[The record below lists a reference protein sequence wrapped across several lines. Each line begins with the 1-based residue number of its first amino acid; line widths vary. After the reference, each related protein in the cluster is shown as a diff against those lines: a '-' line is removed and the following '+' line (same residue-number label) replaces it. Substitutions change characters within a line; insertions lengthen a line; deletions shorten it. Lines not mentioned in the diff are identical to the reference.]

1 MHRWHQPLRRPFPE
15 AVRRLLPP
23 AVAAATV
30 LLVAGTV
37 ITPARA
43 ADQAPAAPPSPAQVR
58 DLGQARLDHVSAEYD
73 LSAREAR
80 RRVAA
85 EDRAI
90 ATATALGDRLGAR
103 LLASE
108 FTEDGVLE
116 VRVADEAA
124 AAVVRAAGA
133 VAVVDTTAGDL
144 QAARTAAQQA
154 AADLVADGEL
164 KQPVTIVT
172 DHAADSLTLV
182 VPEAVP
188 DGTVDAL
195 ASATR
200 QAAPGEVSVDVEST
214 PEAPELSSAPLKGGD
229 RISSTQRNGVK
240 VDCTVSF
247 MTRNA
252 SGQRYALTAG
262 HCDNAIETTP
272 FWFAGGGGPYD
283 WYDGTVLIGKR
294 TVAIF
299 GNYNRNPDGSY
310 IYNSDGTVTR
320 RKDDYALIKIND
332 TNRTQPRAVV
342 RTAGADLP
350 VAGSENAVSGT
361 TLCKFGQVTGA
372 GCGTVKALNVTVVWP
387 WGSSQYVSVSVTV
400 DNLINVGVCTRSG
413 DSGGPLFRVSNGKA
427 YAVGILDGGS
437 QGTCPTTATEIAKR
451 DSYFQPVREVLQKEG
466 LTLLTS

>member
-1 MHRWHQPLRRPFPE
+1 
-15 AVRRLLPP
+15 V
-23 AVAAATV
+23 VSAATV
-30 LLVAGTV
+30 LLVAAAV
-37 ITPARA
+37 VTPARA
-43 ADQAPAAPPSPAQVR
+43 ADRSPVVQPSPAQVR
-58 DLGQARLDHVSAEYD
+58 DLGEARLEHVRAEHD

-90 ATATALGDRLGAR
+90 ATATTLTDRLGAR
-103 LLASE
+103 VLATE
-108 FTEDGVLE
+108 FTDEGVLE
-116 VRVADEAA
+116 VRVADSGA
-124 AAVVRAAGA
+124 AAVVAAAGA
-133 VAVVDTTAGDL
+133 VPVVDTTAGDL
-144 QAARTAAQQA
+144 QAARSAAQQA
-154 AADLVADGEL
+154 AADLVADGALEE
-164 KQPVTIVT
+164 PVTIEI

-200 QAAPGEVSVDVEST
+200 LAAPDDVSIDVEST
-214 PEAPELSSAPLKGGD
+214 PLAPELSSAPLKGGD
-229 RISSTQRNGVK
+229 RISSTQRNGLK

-252 SGQRYALTAG
+252 SGQRFALTAG
-262 HCDNAIETTP
+262 HCDNAIELKP
-272 FWFAGGGGPYD
+272 FYFAGGGGPYD
-283 WYDGTVLIGKR
+283 WYDGSVLIGKR

-320 RKDDYALIKIND
+320 RTDDYALIKVND
-332 TNRTQPRAVV
+332 LNRTQPRAVV

-350 VAGSENAVSGT
+350 VAGSENAVTGT
-361 TLCKFGQVTGA
+361 TLCKYGQVTGA
-372 GCGTVKALNVTVVWP
+372 GCGKVKALNVTMVWP
-387 WGSSQYVSVSVTV
+387 WGSSMWVAVSVTV

-437 QGTCPTTATEIAKR
+437 QGPCPTSSTEIAKR
-451 DSYFQPVREVLQKEG
+451 DSYYQPVREVLQKEG